1 VRAGAALGEETWW
14 SDPTTPSSPKD
25 PDYLMTRIYLNGYA
39 ARVNALTS
47 CDTLWDASRAP
58 SGRHL
63 VGVEEFAAPFVW
75 S

>member
-1 VRAGAALGEETWW
+1 
-14 SDPTTPSSPKD
+14 
-25 PDYLMTRIYLNGYA
+25 MTRIYLNGYA